1 MSKRLS
7 ADVHGEIIDIPARLE
22 QEEAEKDAYDVV
34 LVNGFLLD
42 GQTTLQSWGCHPS
55 SPW

>member
-7 ADVHGEIIDIPARLE
+7 ADVQAEIVDVPARLE
-22 QEEAEKDAYDVV
+22 KEEAERDAYDVM

-55 SPW
+55 TPW